1 MTADQIDRT
10 IMGGL
15 KQIVRSVRF
24 VGSVRFVTRFIVSG
38 NFYTHSEQLWDFNQP
53 EEKISLN
60 VNRKSDDD
68 SKQWI
73 PHPI

>member
-15 KQIVRSVRF
+15 KHVRY
-24 VGSVRFVTRFIVSG
+24 VTRFIVSG
-38 NFYTHSEQLWDFNQP
+38 DFNTHRELWDFNQP

-73 PHPI
+73 PYPI